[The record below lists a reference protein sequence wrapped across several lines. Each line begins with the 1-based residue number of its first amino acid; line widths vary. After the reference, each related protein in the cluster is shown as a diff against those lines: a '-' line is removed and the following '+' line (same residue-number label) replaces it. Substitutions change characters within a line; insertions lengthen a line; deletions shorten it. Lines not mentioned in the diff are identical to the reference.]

1 MPREAF
7 EHSIEELN
15 ARITAMGAATVDA
28 LQKAM
33 FAFRERDLDSAKKIK
48 KADVLIDMQQLE
60 IEDLVATTMATQQP
74 VAKDLRLLLCAIQ
87 MASDLERSA
96 DYAAHLAKAT
106 KFFVQD
112 PQWRQTAMLEQ
123 MASIGAS
130 MITDTVKAFIGR
142 DALLA
147 RQTSLMDDQID
158 HLHKTVIKEMVL
170 LLGTRPDDAEK
181 VTKFIQVSGYLERL
195 GDHMTNACESI
206 LYMVEGVHAELNP

>member
-7 EHSIEELN
+7 ERSIEEIN

-48 KADVLIDMQQLE
+48 KADVLIDIQQLE
-60 IEDLVATTMATQQP
+60 IDDLIATTMATQQP

-87 MASDLERSA
+87 MASDLERGA

-106 KFFVQD
+106 KFFLQE
-112 PQWRQTAMLEQ
+112 PQWRQPEILDQ
-123 MASIGAS
+123 MANIGAS
-130 MITDTVKAFIGR
+130 MITGTVNAFIGR
-142 DALLA
+142 DAQLA
-147 RQTSLMDDQID
+147 RQTSLLDDQID
-158 HLHKTVIKEMVL
+158 HLHKGLIKEMVL

-206 LYMVEGVHAELNP
+206 LYMIEGIHVELNT

>member
-7 EHSIEELN
+7 ERSIEEIN

-48 KADVLIDMQQLE
+48 KADVLIDIQQLE
-60 IEDLVATTMATQQP
+60 IDDLIATTMATQQP

-87 MASDLERSA
+87 MASDLERGA

-106 KFFVQD
+106 KFFLQE
-112 PQWRQTAMLEQ
+112 PQWRQPEILDQ
-123 MASIGAS
+123 MANIGAS
-130 MITDTVKAFIGR
+130 MITGTVNAFIGR
-142 DALLA
+142 DAQLA
-147 RQTSLMDDQID
+147 RQTSLLDDQID
-158 HLHKTVIKEMVL
+158 HLHKGLIKEMVL

-181 VTKFIQVSGYLERL
+181 VTKFIQGSGYLERL

-206 LYMVEGVHAELNP
+206 LYMIEGIHVELNT

>member
-7 EHSIEELN
+7 ERSIEEIN

-48 KADVLIDMQQLE
+48 RPTSSSISSSLKSTISFR
-60 IEDLVATTMATQQP
+60 TTMATQQP

-87 MASDLERSA
+87 MASDLERGA

-106 KFFVQD
+106 KFFVQE
-112 PQWRQTAMLEQ
+112 PQWRQTEILEQ
-123 MASIGAS
+123 MANIGAS
-130 MITDTVKAFIGR
+130 MITGTVNAFIGR
-142 DALLA
+142 DAQLA
-147 RQTSLMDDQID
+147 RQTSLLDDQID
-158 HLHKTVIKEMVL
+158 HLHKGLIKEMVL

-206 LYMVEGVHAELNP
+206 LYMIEGIHVELNT